1 MSEMFAGRY
10 RLEQQLGAGSMAE
23 VWLAIDT
30 QLGRPV
36 ALKLL
41 RTHADPVRFE
51 REARAVASL
60 SHPNICRLYDYGSEG
75 GRPFMVFEH
84 LAGGT
89 LEERLGEGG
98 PLPDSETATIAAEVA
113 AGLAHAH
120 EHGLIHRDLKPA
132 NILFDEEG
140 RAKVSDFGIARM
152 SGVDTL
158 TEAGTLIGTAAYMSP
173 EQASGEGATPA
184 SDVYSFGVI
193 LFRLLTGRLP
203 FETPSPVDLLRRQ
216 LYEAPPAIH
225 SLRPDAPMT
234 LAAVAEES
242 LAKSPADRPPDGRAL
257 VGLLSGAMVPV
268 AGDAATQ
275 VIPPPRSGRRPWL
288 LAALIGLPLL
298 FLAGIAIALV
308 ANDNGSN
315 TPAPASTPGTTIVT
329 TTAPPPPAPPP
340 PPTPAS
346 ASAAACRL
354 HRRRHHPLRCHHLHR
369 RHPLR
374 CHRRRLRLHCHRRLP
389 HSHLHSRPLHRRSSR
404 G

>member
-1 MSEMFAGRY
+1 MSETFAGRY

-41 RTHADPVRFE
+41 RADADPERFE

-84 LAGGT
+84 LPGGT

-98 PLPDSETATIAAEVA
+98 PLPDSETGTIAAEVA

-152 SGVDTL
+152 SGMDTL

-193 LFRLLTGRLP
+193 LYRMLDGAA
-203 FETPSPVDLLRRQ
+203 PVRDAEPRRP
-216 LYEAPPAIH
+216 ASPPAVRGAARDP
-225 SLRPDAPMT
+225 LAPAGCADDAGCSGRG
-234 LAAVAEES
+234 VAGQVARGS
-242 LAKSPADRPPDGRAL
+242 APGRAC
-257 VGLLSGAMVPV
+257 A
-268 AGDAATQ
+268 
-275 VIPPPRSGRRPWL
+275 RR
-288 LAALIGLPLL
+288 AAL
-298 FLAGIAIALV
+298 
-308 ANDNGSN
+308 GSD
-315 TPAPASTPGTTIVT
+315 
-329 TTAPPPPAPPP
+329 
-340 PPTPAS
+340 
-346 ASAAACRL
+346 
-354 HRRRHHPLRCHHLHR
+354 
-369 RHPLR
+369 
-374 CHRRRLRLHCHRRLP
+374 
-389 HSHLHSRPLHRRSSR
+389 RSSR
-404 G
+404 RGRGHAGHPAASVGPATAGCSPR